1 MNKKSTGIKLKHSIR
16 TESNRFAWELNQNK
30 VCDDGEWSQICKE
43 DFRWNLKFW
52 NELELRDYSQLEGE
66 ERAKGWFDRS
76 ASFWR
81 ASKWT
86 KLSCSCFFFS
96 YLFAKRAFVCVGE
109 KSKSITGI
117 IKSTLPFSSMIDTYI
132 IFWQQPFLVSFPR
145 FSERCL
151 QSTIPPQTSVYLL
164 RVIVNISSS

>member
-86 KLSCSCFFFS
+86 KLSCSCFFLFVFIRETGVCMCGWEIEINNRYNQIHFAFFLYDW
-96 YLFAKRAFVCVGE
+96 YLHHFLAATFFGFISTFFWALLAIHYSTPNICLF
-109 KSKSITGI
+109 TG
-117 IKSTLPFSSMIDTYI
+117 K
-132 IFWQQPFLVSFPR
+132 W
-145 FSERCL
+145 
-151 QSTIPPQTSVYLL
+151 
-164 RVIVNISSS
+164 